1 MKSNRDNPIL
11 IENDEWICLKC
22 ITDERASIFPFG
34 ILNNFEII
42 NLNSFDSIYLSEQV
56 PEFDIFSDAINT
68 NNLDNSNDIDENI
81 VHSINSR
88 YYSCQE
94 FFKINCNSNSLK
106 LYHTNVNGFS
116 CHVDTLRDF
125 LVQCDTDFDAICI
138 SETSYQLDNAIS
150 NNDLLKNYSTP
161 FVTNTKSSK
170 GGVAIFVK
178 ENLVVKEREDLK
190 ICTDEF
196 ESVWIEITNKKSKNV
211 IIGCSYRHPHNNNID
226 DYSNYISKC
235 LNKLCKENKEVY
247 LAGDF
252 NIDLLKYETNNKY
265 QDFYNLLSSSGF
277 LPLILQPTRITKET
291 SSIIDNIYTN
301 TFNKEST
308 SGNILIEIA
317 DHLAQF
323 VIVHKELTKMPT
335 SYQYKRDF
343 SKFNEDI

>member
-1 MKSNRDNPIL
+1 MLIIIPFLCSRVVCHYDVKHNDKAILCTSCDNWVHIKCNGITIEEYKTRMKSNRDNPIL

-170 GGVAIFVK
+170 
-178 ENLVVKEREDLK
+178 L
-190 ICTDEF
+190 
-196 ESVWIEITNKKSKNV
+196 
-211 IIGCSYRHPHNNNID
+211 
-226 DYSNYISKC
+226 
-235 LNKLCKENKEVY
+235 
-247 LAGDF
+247 
-252 NIDLLKYETNNKY
+252 
-265 QDFYNLLSSSGF
+265 
-277 LPLILQPTRITKET
+277 RI
-291 SSIIDNIYTN
+291 
-301 TFNKEST
+301 
-308 SGNILIEIA
+308 
-317 DHLAQF
+317 
-323 VIVHKELTKMPT
+323 
-335 SYQYKRDF
+335 
-343 SKFNEDI
+343 